1 MTEEEAKRASDLL
14 NKIKLAKNLMLN
26 ECRPDIPDYYIK
38 SIKQLASIDDEF
50 KFGFYKLMQALGSK
64 SVDKYRDRL
73 NNL

>member
-1 MTEEEAKRASDLL
+1 
-14 NKIKLAKNLMLN
+14 MLN